1 MPKICKNIVLI
12 SVFVGFSFF
21 IHAQSKLDSLRLE
34 LNQTSSLNKKT
45 EIYFKLFDEYLKSDL
60 IKSLEIAN
68 QGLLYAKEIQND
80 TLIRNYYTRL
90 GIVYVNLGSY
100 ELALKSFLQA
110 QVYSKALNDK
120 FSIRILKNNI
130 GTVYD
135 RMHQYDKAL
144 DIYTKLLNELLAD
157 TLTSKYNKLLLSLY
171 NNIGNIYDIKDANQK
186 ALVYYQ
192 KCQVLSL
199 KNNDSTSLSMVY
211 KNIGDLYMK
220 LDSLDVA
227 EKYMKDALQ
236 IRLKL
241 KNKAE
246 ICTNLLVLSQL
257 EKKRKNY
264 DFALDYV
271 QQAFDISNEI
281 GSISLQQ
288 QSLYVLAE
296 IYELKNNI
304 PQAFHYYKIFHNLTD
319 SIFNERVSNE
329 IVKLEVE
336 TIYKEQQKKLEEEQK
351 ARVKRLIFTLVA
363 FIILFIIA
371 LLLYFL
377 AQNRIWRI
385 KLQKQN
391 LALEKQTLEL
401 NLETKNKEL
410 ITNVMYLVKKNEL
423 LKETIK
429 QLLEASSVASAENKK
444 NLQNIILHLQTSI
457 DSDVWQDF
465 EMRFNEVHSEFYQ
478 KLNDRYKELTPNEIK
493 LCAFLKLNMTTK
505 EISAITQQSAR
516 SIEVARVRL
525 RKKLQITNTNV
536 NLVSFLNEL

>member
-1 MPKICKNIVLI
+1 
-12 SVFVGFSFF
+12 
-21 IHAQSKLDSLRLE
+21 
-34 LNQTSSLNKKT
+34 
-45 EIYFKLFDEYLKSDL
+45 
-60 IKSLEIAN
+60 
-68 QGLLYAKEIQND
+68 
-80 TLIRNYYTRL
+80 
-90 GIVYVNLGSY
+90 
-100 ELALKSFLQA
+100 
-110 QVYSKALNDK
+110 
-120 FSIRILKNNI
+120 
-130 GTVYD
+130 
-135 RMHQYDKAL
+135 MHQYNKAL
-144 DIYTKLLNELLAD
+144 DIYSKLLNELLVD
-157 TLTSKYNKLLLSLY
+157 TLNPKYNKLLVSLY
-171 NNIGNIYDIKDANQK
+171 NNIGNIYDIKDTNQK
-186 ALVYYQ
+186 ALYYYQ

-211 KNIGDLYMK
+211 KNIGDLYLK

-241 KNKAE
+241 NNKAE
-246 ICTNLLVLSQL
+246 ICTNLLILSQL

-264 DFALDYV
+264 DLALDYV
-271 QQAFDISNEI
+271 QQAFDIANET

-296 IYELKNNI
+296 VNELKNNI
-304 PQAFHYYKIFHNLTD
+304 PQAYYYYKIFHNLTD

-329 IVKLEVE
+329 VVKLEVE
-336 TIYKEQQKKLEEEQK
+336 TIYKEQQKKLEEEQQ
-351 ARVKRLIFTLVA
+351 ARVKKLIFILVA

-444 NLQNIILHLQTSI
+444 NLQNIIPHLQTSI
-457 DSDVWQDF
+457 DNDVWQDF
-465 EMRFNEVHSEFYQ
+465 EMQFNEVHSEFYQ